1 MQYHTHSPRARHTP
15 ACSQVLAISRGG
27 LERRGRQEGK
37 YLKELEAIAESG
49 VTQADHLL
57 SLYHGEWKESVDP
70 IYSPE
75 FTY

>member
-1 MQYHTHSPRARHTP
+1 MPKLPSF
-15 ACSQVLAISRGG
+15 QVLAISRGG

-57 SLYHGEWKESVDP
+57 GLYYGEWKESVDP

>member
-1 MQYHTHSPRARHTP
+1 MPLPCSPCAMYAPPPAQLARAHP
-15 ACSQVLAISRGG
+15 HPHACPHACLLLQP
-27 LERRGRQEGK
+27 
-37 YLKELEAIAESG
+37 
-49 VTQADHLL
+49 QADNLL